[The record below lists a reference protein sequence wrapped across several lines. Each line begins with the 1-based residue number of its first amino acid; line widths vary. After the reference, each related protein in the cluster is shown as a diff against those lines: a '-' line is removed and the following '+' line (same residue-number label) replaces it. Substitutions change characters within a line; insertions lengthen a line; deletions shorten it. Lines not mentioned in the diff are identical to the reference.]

1 MMKTENLQRFT
12 NKNDKA
18 NMRIYRDNRSFPLS
32 PSLSIYVYIQIY
44 RNTNTCCSYSV
55 PQSCLCM
62 KCSLGIS
69 DFFEEISSLSHSIVL
84 LYFFTLFM
92 WECFLISPCYCLEL
106 CNQLGMPF
114 PFPFAFLFSSFSAIF

>member
-32 PSLSIYVYIQIY
+32 PSLYIYVYIQIY

-69 DFFEEISSLSHSIVL
+69 DFFEEISSLSHSIVFL
-84 LYFFTLFM
+84 CFFALIP
-92 WECFLISPCYCLEL
+92 EEGFLISPCYSLEL
-106 CNQLGMPF
+106 CIQMGISF
-114 PFPFAFLFSSFSAIF
+114 IISCAFCFSSFLSYV